1 MNSNVMKDVVRN
13 SLFPSADMVI
23 SMSREFGVPITQED
37 FDGENSEFNLLY
49 SALLDCILTMIW
61 YHFVE
66 CFEIWLQKIVKLHTS
81 RVIECFY

>member
-37 FDGENSEFNLLY
+37 FDGENSEFNLLTRAY
-49 SALLDCILTMIW
+49 
-61 YHFVE
+61 
-66 CFEIWLQKIVKLHTS
+66 
-81 RVIECFY
+81 